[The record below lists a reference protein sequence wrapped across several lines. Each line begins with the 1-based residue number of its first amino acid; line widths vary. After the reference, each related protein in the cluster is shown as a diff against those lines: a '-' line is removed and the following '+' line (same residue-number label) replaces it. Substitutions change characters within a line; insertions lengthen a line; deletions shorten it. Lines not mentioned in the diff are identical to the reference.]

1 MSGSITKSVAIPA
14 IEPLIREFRGRK
26 VIIDSDLAAIYAV
39 QTKDLNRA
47 VRRNAERFPDDFV
60 FQLSTEEFSNLKRQF
75 GTSSLTIH
83 GGKRKR
89 PLAFTE
95 HGAIMAANVLNS
107 GRAAEMSVFVVRAF
121 VRLREEFTNHRELAA
136 KLAELDRTVAGHDA
150 QIRAIVEAIR
160 QLVQPTS
167 PTPKRAI
174 GFRVDDVEQQ
184 KLKRRS

>member
-1 MSGSITKSVAIPA
+1 MSGSTTKSVAIPA
-14 IEPLIREFRGRK
+14 IEPLIRELRGRK

-39 QTKDLNRA
+39 KTKDRNRA

-60 FQLSTEEFSNLKRQF
+60 FRLSAEEFSILRCQI
-75 GTSSLTIH
+75 GTSSLEAH
-83 GGKRKR
+83 GGRRNR
-89 PLAFTE
+89 PFAFTE

-121 VRLREEFTNHRELAA
+121 VRLREEFTNHRELAT

-160 QLVQPTS
+160 QLVQPPS
-167 PTPKRAI
+167 ATPKRPI
-174 GFRVDDVEQQ
+174 GFRVDDVAQH